1 MSPADHSVTQL
12 LADWSAGNR
21 AALDQLT
28 PHVYRELHSLARSYL
43 NRGHGRDAN
52 DLPAVV
58 KQQYA
63 RAPGVYVRAD
73 RETSWDPIAQVT
85 AELGAARLQVDLV
98 TQPVDEG
105 KER

>member
-1 MSPADHSVTQL
+1 
-12 LADWSAGNR
+12 
-21 AALDQLT
+21 
-28 PHVYRELHSLARSYL
+28 
-43 NRGHGRDAN
+43 
-52 DLPAVV
+52 VV